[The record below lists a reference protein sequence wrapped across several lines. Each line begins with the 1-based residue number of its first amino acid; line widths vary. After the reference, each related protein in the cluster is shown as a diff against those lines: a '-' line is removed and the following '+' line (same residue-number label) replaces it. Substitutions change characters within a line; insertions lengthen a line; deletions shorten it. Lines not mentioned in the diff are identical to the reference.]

1 MWYKI
6 WIWLYTSSYFLSRC
20 LSSRLIMMWVGF
32 VVVLAYLG
40 AVANLFICNQWERKG
55 MKTDIIS
62 LVSAIWNRGKCPS
75 LCCKDFFM
83 TFLNRRFILIMCI
96 FNWILQS
103 VPTQEQEHGK
113 GQALLVL
120 ESQSQKVLG
129 LLCAEFHLSTFS
141 CMAITPHPILFG
153 W

>member
-1 MWYKI
+1 
-6 WIWLYTSSYFLSRC
+6 
-20 LSSRLIMMWVGF
+20 MWVGF

-96 FNWILQS
+96 FN
-103 VPTQEQEHGK
+103 
-113 GQALLVL
+113 
-120 ESQSQKVLG
+120 
-129 LLCAEFHLSTFS
+129 
-141 CMAITPHPILFG
+141 
-153 W
+153 